1 MRRGRP
7 YSLRPLSILPCFVLG
22 CAAHTLVPNRALDLR
37 PPAPE
42 TIAAAPAPEPM
53 AWNTQRSAGLG
64 FRNRPHTTVRIP
76 MSGPVEALAS
86 DGARVFVLA
95 GGTVTMVESNAV
107 GWALPLAATALS
119 YLPTTSGGALWAS
132 CERDLLQLDPTDG
145 RVLRRVPTGG
155 ALTSS
160 AKPSAGDE
168 LVWMT
173 LDGTIHSTTGWSA
186 DGLTSGSGSVAVST
200 ATSTTATVYGASLDG
215 AMLAADSAGERWRA
229 ALPGPAVGAPMIG
242 PDGVFVAVAGL
253 HEPGGI
259 IAVHA
264 DGTPFWRARAAQTPS
279 LPPAMGPDGAG
290 GWNVYL
296 ADRNGKLSAFEESSG
311 RERWI
316 VEVGGAI
323 SAMSVVE
330 DLVLIGAADGV
341 LYAAESA
348 DGGVRWRAEV
358 GTLTVPPVT
367 VGAKLWLGL
376 AEGALVAL
384 GE

>member
-7 YSLRPLSILPCFVLG
+7 HSLRPLSILPYFVLG
-22 CAAHTLVPNRALDLR
+22 CAAHTLVPNRAPDLR

-53 AWNTQRSAGLG
+53 GWNTQRSAGLG
-64 FRNRPHTTVRIP
+64 FRNRPHATVRIP
-76 MSGPVEALAS
+76 LSGPVEALTS

-95 GGTVTMVESNAV
+95 GGTVAMVESNAV
-107 GWALPLAATALS
+107 GWVLPLEATALS
-119 YLPTTSGGALWAS
+119 YLPSSSGGALWAS
-132 CERDLLQLDPTDG
+132 CERELLQLDPTDG
-145 RVLRRVPTGG
+145 RVLRRVPAGG

-160 AKPSAGDE
+160 AKPSSADE
-168 LVWMT
+168 LAWMT
-173 LDGTIHSTTGWSA
+173 LDGTIHTTAGWTA
-186 DGLTSGSGSVAVST
+186 DGLTSASGSVAVT
-200 ATSTTATVYGASLDG
+200 ASTSTPATVYGASLDG
-215 AMLAADSAGERWRA
+215 AMLAADSAGERWRT

-279 LPPAMGPDGAG
+279 LPPAMGPDGDG

-296 ADRNGKLSAFEESSG
+296 ADRNGKLSAFQQSSG
-311 RERWI
+311 QERWT

-323 SAMSVVE
+323 SAMAVLE

-358 GTLTVPPVT
+358 GTITVPPVT

-376 AEGALVAL
+376 AEGALVTL
-384 GE
+384 EE